1 MPKRFFNIG
10 FTRVIII
17 PLYDHTT
24 EIPTNS
30 ANLWTTLN
38 QSQSAIRL
46 KSCLVFGW
54 NISVKLKYP
63 FLKSKPSAILIR
75 SFNNFW
81 CHATWHYSLGHLLSF
96 CCKSYDHWSVCATD
110 ISTIRYLIFQPNT
123 RQLSSWIADC
133 DGFKG

>member
-1 MPKRFFNIG
+1 MPKSFLNIG
-10 FTRVIII
+10 YTRVIII

-24 EIPTNS
+24 EIPNNS

-63 FLKSKPSAILIR
+63 FSHQQFWSEVLTNSDATPHDIKAWNICFPSVVSLMIIGVYVQRIFQLSAIW
-75 SFNNFW
+75 SFNQ
-81 CHATWHYSLGHLLSF
+81 TQ
-96 CCKSYDHWSVCATD
+96 D
-110 ISTIRYLIFQPNT
+110 
-123 RQLSSWIADC
+123 SSPV
-133 DGFKG
+133 GLQTVMG